1 MKRLLLFAMAIIFA
15 MQLSAQ
21 TTIVAG
27 DSTSTNLSEY
37 VPINHCYEDAYT
49 QMLYRAEELQAGG
62 IQSIS
67 FYCTSGGFSEGTVKI
82 YLHEVTNTSLTTI
95 IPSTEYTEVYSGPMT
110 NAPGWVTFDLDNIY
124 PYTGGNL
131 LVTVIR
137 DGNAYD
143 CSTVYYKT
151 SPTSFTSV
159 QGVYD
164 DYVSYT
170 VGSMP
175 AGWEISDF
183 TARPV
188 MKMEIVELD
197 GFCYRPSNLTV
208 SEIDQSSATI
218 SWSIF
223 DETLTTFGLAYKAE
237 TEEEWTE
244 VSTNITDL
252 SYTLT
257 GLDSYTRYDV
267 KVWTICAEENS
278 SEATTAFVTYP
289 QDGDFVV
296 APYNQNFDDLEN
308 VSEWHFES
316 TALNQWFIG
325 SVVNNALTEDG
336 EMAEGGSLYV
346 SNDGGNTNSY
356 NNSASSVT
364 HAYTLF
370 SIEEG
375 SYYGVSFDTR
385 FVGETCC
392 DYLVVSVVPLLDELT
407 SSLPSAAYQVATITN
422 TQGAWERV
430 NIPLSNTLTPNIY
443 KLVFSWRQDSSD
455 GENPPAAIDNLSI
468 MSTPCARVN
477 DFEVTMEDAGG
488 SVTMYVAVTDEINEG
503 AEYFVEYRYAGDT
516 TWYSA
521 QSESPVE
528 IPDLPYSSRVDYRVT
543 ADCSGDLAV
552 TSDVFT
558 VWSTCSSIS
567 TIPYVENF
575 DTNIFIAIQ
584 DSARA
589 NRSSLHCW
597 YNVNGAYSSYYWS
610 SISSGSGLPA
620 STAEGASNTK
630 ALYFYGTT
638 STSSYNFSDW
648 MISPIFE
655 LTGNERLNFQY
666 KLSSNTNSPVIDVY
680 AMNVSESDYLAMS
693 DTANFTLLTSINTT
707 GTATGQYNMAEIFLN
722 EYEGN
727 TRIALAVRQKSSS
740 FYIDDFSISEIPAC
754 PDVYGLQ
761 VNPGDQVAYVSYDTG
776 NIGEDGVT
784 IAYAEIAEG
793 EEFDPT
799 SATTIT
805 IGAEETLPY
814 QIEGLTTGSTYAFAA
829 QQACGG
835 NWSNVVTITIP
846 TAYSLPIN
854 FDFDT
859 PETTPEMTFTGTTN
873 PWVIGT
879 AQNNTVDE
887 AGNPTSGGALYVSN
901 DNGASASY
909 THSNCTTYA
918 KVPISFTPAAEFNLS
933 FDWKCDGESSF
944 DNIAVYLVPFGA
956 TLNEAH
962 NITLRNGNTYLSEGT
977 SWQTYS
983 KVLSGSNYAG
993 IYELVFRWK
1002 NDGTAGQNPSGIID
1016 NIVITSTNCSALAVD
1031 WTASPAEDEE
1041 GNMTIVV
1048 NLTDEVNEG
1057 ATYNVTCQPSTGG
1070 ELITI
1075 ENLSLADFP
1084 ITIEGMS
1091 PITTY
1096 NVSVSILC
1104 DGDEIPSPVGTQTIT
1119 TPCQAEQAPWFED
1132 FSSTSLLTAPSCWN
1146 QYSGLMPASGTIATS
1161 ALTSTSY
1168 WSISTKTL
1176 DGVSSTMLRIN
1187 LWSST
1192 YKYWAVT
1199 PSINLGTDLENPK
1212 QIAFSVA
1219 VTDYSS
1225 SNPPEMASPD
1235 DRFMVL
1241 VSRDNGATWNMADGI
1256 VFADGDADTEHN
1268 FADLTNHLQRYA
1280 YKLVDEN
1287 DEPLTGTVRF
1297 AFYAESTVSNADN
1310 DLVVEDIAVE
1320 EWSACPAPYGV
1331 GISSITSST
1340 ATASFGTWGPA
1351 TTWEYVVVE
1360 GTGEDA
1366 DLDGATP
1373 VEVATTEPIELT
1385 DLNPLTEHT
1394 FGIRSVCEEGPSNW
1408 VTATF
1413 LTLEAGEAVPY
1424 STSFDDADDAA
1435 TWHFTQNSTP
1445 NVWAIGAATAAE
1457 EGGSAAYISTDNGE
1471 TYSASLATS
1480 TTRSYIWKDF
1490 DFGETEDAFELSFD
1504 WKIRGR
1510 ATEADGVYNG
1520 ILVYL
1525 VDDLVEPSTT
1535 SFPSDAYRL
1544 TLVYGSDEWTNER
1557 VYLGNVTGE
1566 KRLLFLTWG
1575 YTNEADL
1582 VIPAAIDNVSI
1593 DVASCTPPATPEVTA
1608 LTSSTATI
1616 EWVDEEHTSWN
1627 VYYKTFADAEY
1638 TQLSTATPSIELTEL
1653 ISDMNYYLYVTSVC
1667 GAEESAASGEITF
1680 RTECAALEAPFTDD
1694 LEGISNSQC
1703 WTKASGL
1710 LAETVTLVD
1719 GGGYWGTSTTTVNG
1733 NSSLKLYNNV
1743 YGTSKKDWIMT
1754 PQIDLG
1760 EDGTLYQVSI
1770 DVALTEYYAP
1780 SSAPESAIDDKFAIV
1795 VSEDG
1800 GITWSSANALIFYD
1814 GDDDTDHNYS
1824 DFNQN
1829 FTRVSFALQDADGN
1843 PLTGLVKVAFY
1854 AESTQSNGDNDLYL
1868 DNLAVEVADE
1878 QPENPNPDPEP
1889 CDAPTALAA
1898 SNITQT
1904 SADITWNGTATT
1916 YEFRLNNGTAETLT
1930 ATTKSL
1936 TGLTASTTYTVEV
1949 RAICGEQQSAWVS
1962 ATFTTLAEQGE
1973 EIIAPVVTTLA
1984 ATAVDYQSA
1993 VLNGT
1998 ITPGNE
2004 AITAQ
2009 GFKYKATAAADWTT
2023 VSATGTTLLS
2033 TINGLTAET
2042 SYTFKAFATTASGTV
2057 EGAELTFTT
2066 AAAPVVVVEGQVTT
2080 TPATEV
2086 GNTSATLNGTLVSA
2100 GNSENFTVGFALST
2114 MADFTLEDA
2123 GVQNVVATLN
2133 ANTFSQS
2140 VNDLVE
2146 GQTYFFRAYITN
2158 EAGTTYG
2165 TVETF
2170 TLSGLNDAI
2179 ANQINAVVY
2188 PNPANTQA
2196 TLEINGLNQDA
2207 KVVISDLQ
2215 GRILSQDSINAG
2227 TSRYTINVSD
2237 MASGVYYIRIVTDN
2251 VISTQKLIVE

>member
-1 MKRLLLFAMAIIFA
+1 MAIIFA

-37 VPINHCYEDAYT
+37 VPIYHCYEDSYT
-49 QMLYRAEELQAGG
+49 QMLYKAEELQAGG

-67 FYCTSGGFSEGTVKI
+67 FYCTNGGFSNGTVKI
-82 YLHEVTNTSLTTI
+82 YLHEVTNTSLSTI
-95 IPSTEYTEVYSGPMT
+95 IPSTDYTEVYSGPMT
-110 NAPGWVTFDLDNIY
+110 NAPGWVTFNLSEVY
-124 PYTGGNL
+124 AYTGGNL

-137 DGNAYD
+137 DGSDYD
-143 CSTVYYKT
+143 CGSVHYKT
-151 SPTSFTSV
+151 SPTSYTSV

-164 DYVSYT
+164 DDVSYT

-175 AGWEISDF
+175 VGWDIYDF
-183 TARPV
+183 TSRPV
-188 MKMEIVELD
+188 MKMEMVELE

-208 SEIDQSSATI
+208 SEIDQSSATV
-218 SWSIF
+218 SWTIY
-223 DETLTTFGLAYKAE
+223 DENLTTFGLAYKAE

-244 VSTNITDL
+244 VSSNITDL

-257 GLDSYTRYDV
+257 GLDSDTRYDV

-278 SEATTAFVTYP
+278 SDATTAFVTYP

-308 VSEWHFES
+308 VSEWHFENS
-316 TALNQWFIG
+316 TLNQWFIG

-346 SNDGGNTNSY
+346 SNDGGATNSY

-407 SSLPSAAYQVATITN
+407 SSLPAAAYQVATITN

-443 KLVFSWRQDSSD
+443 KLVFSWRQDGSD

-503 AEYFVEYRYAGDT
+503 AEYLVEYRYAGDT

-543 ADCSGDLAV
+543 ANCSGDLAV

-558 VWSTCSSIS
+558 VWSTCNSIS
-567 TIPYVENF
+567 EFPYVENF
-575 DTNIFIAIQ
+575 DTNIFVAIQ

-597 YNVNGAYSSYYWS
+597 FNVNGGYSYYYWS
-610 SISSGSGLPA
+610 SISSGNGLPV
-620 STAEGASNTK
+620 TVDTTTSNSK

-638 STSSYNFSDW
+638 STSSYDFSKW

-680 AMNVSESDYLAMS
+680 AMNVSESDYTTMA

-707 GTATGQYNMAEIFLN
+707 GTTTGQYNMAEIFLN

-727 TRIALAVRQKSSS
+727 TRIALAVRQESST
-740 FYIDDFSISEIPAC
+740 FYIDDFTISEIPSC
-754 PDVYGLQ
+754 PDVYGLS
-761 VNPGDQVAYVSYDTG
+761 VIPGDQVAYVSYDTG

-793 EEFDPT
+793 DEFDPT

-814 QIEGLTTGSTYAFAA
+814 LIEGLTTGSTYAFAA

-846 TAYSLPIN
+846 TAYSYSLPIN

-887 AGNPTSGGALYVSN
+887 DGNPTSGGALYVSN

-909 THSNCTTYA
+909 THSSCTTYA

-933 FDWKCDGESSF
+933 FDWKCDGESSW

-962 NITLRNGNTYLSEGT
+962 NITLRNGNTYLSEGY

-983 KVLSGSNYAG
+983 KVLSGSDYAG

-1002 NDGTAGQNPSGIID
+1002 NDNGGGQNPAGIID
-1016 NIVITSTNCSALAVD
+1016 NIVITSTTCSTLSVN
-1031 WTASPAEDEE
+1031 WSVSSAEDEE
-1041 GNMTIVV
+1041 GGMVINV

-1057 ATYNVTCQPSTGG
+1057 ATYSVTCQPSTGG

-1075 ENLSLADFP
+1075 EDLSLADFP
-1084 ITIEGMS
+1084 ITVEGMS
-1091 PITTY
+1091 PLTTY
-1096 NVSVSILC
+1096 NVSVSMLC
-1104 DGDEIPSPVGTQTIT
+1104 DGDEIPSIVGIQTIT

-1146 QYSGLMPASGTIATS
+1146 QYRGLMPASGTIATS
-1161 ALTSTSY
+1161 ALTSTSSY
-1168 WSISTKTL
+1168 WIISSKTL
-1176 DGVSSTMLRIN
+1176 DGVASNMLRIN
-1187 LWSST
+1187 LYSSD

-1219 VTDYSS
+1219 VTDYAT
-1225 SNPPEMASPD
+1225 SNPPEVASPD

-1256 VFADGDADTEHN
+1256 VFADSDEDTEHN

-1297 AFYAESTVSNADN
+1297 AFYAESTVDNADN
-1310 DLVVEDIAVE
+1310 DLVVEDISVE
-1320 EWSACPAPYGV
+1320 EWSECPAPYGAA
-1331 GISSITSST
+1331 ISSITSST
-1340 ATASFGTWGPA
+1340 ATASFQTWGPA

-1373 VEVATTEPIELT
+1373 IEVTTTDPIELT

-1394 FGIRSVCEEGPSNW
+1394 FGIRSVCEESSSAW
-1408 VTATF
+1408 AIATF
-1413 LTLEAGEAVPY
+1413 STLAAGEPVPY

-1435 TWHFTQNSTP
+1435 TWSFTQNATT
-1445 NVWAIGAATAAE
+1445 NVWAIGTATAAE
-1457 EGGSAAYISTDNGE
+1457 EGGSAAYVSTDGGA
-1471 TYSASLATS
+1471 TYSATVSST

-1490 DFGETEDAFELSFD
+1490 NFGDGTESYELSFD
-1504 WKIRGR
+1504 WKVRGR
-1510 ATEADGVYNG
+1510 ISGTSVYCG
-1520 ILVYL
+1520 IIVYL
-1525 VDDLVEPSTT
+1525 TDLVTPPT
-1535 SFPSDAYRL
+1535 SAFPSADDRV
-1544 TLVYGSDEWTNER
+1544 TLVYGSDEWTNES
-1557 VYLGNVTGE
+1557 VYLGNVTGD
-1566 KRLLFLTWG
+1566 KRLVICTWG
-1575 YTNEADL
+1575 YTNAEDV
-1582 VIPAAIDNVSI
+1582 VIPAAIDNLAINIST
-1593 DVASCTPPATPEVTA
+1593 CTPVATPVVAEI
-1608 LTSSTATI
+1608 TSESATI
-1616 EWVDEEHTSWN
+1616 TWEDTDETHTAWN
-1627 VYYKTFADAEY
+1627 VYYRSSEEEEY
-1638 TQLSTATPSIELTEL
+1638 TMVTVSEPTITLTDVEPATT
-1653 ISDMNYYLYVTSVC
+1653 YYLYVRTNC
-1667 GAEESAASGEITF
+1667 GAEESVPTSTIY
-1680 RTECAALEAPFTDD
+1680 FTTPCLTIEEFPYEDGF
-1694 LEGISNSQC
+1694 ESPEFVC
-1703 WTKASGL
+1703 WTSEQVSGAYDWTIAQTYPSSSL
-1710 LAETVTLVD
+1710 PPAEGSNFAHFKVSDHGYSARLVSPVFDLTSLSSPYIKFSYILDDWAGDQDNFKVQYRTSSSEAWIDLANYT
-1719 GGGYWGTSTTTVNG
+1719 TSTPVWTID
-1733 NSSLKLYNNV
+1733 SLALPNASE
-1743 YGTSKKDWIMT
+1743 T
-1754 PQIDLG
+1754 
-1760 EDGTLYQVSI
+1760 YQVAILGNAEYGWGVGIDALSI
-1770 DVALTEYYAP
+1770 Y
-1780 SSAPESAIDDKFAIV
+1780 
-1795 VSEDG
+1795 
-1800 GITWSSANALIFYD
+1800 
-1814 GDDDTDHNYS
+1814 
-1824 DFNQN
+1824 
-1829 FTRVSFALQDADGN
+1829 DADEEG
-1843 PLTGLVKVAFY
+1843 G
-1854 AESTQSNGDNDLYL
+1854 STD
-1868 DNLAVEVADE
+1868 
-1878 QPENPNPDPEP
+1878 PEPEP

-1904 SADITWNGTATT
+1904 SAEITWNGTASTYEFKLNSDAAETLTTTSKALTGLTANTTYTVEVRAVCEDQTSDWVTTTFTTLAEQGGEDPEPEPCDAPTNLSASNITETTAEITWNGTATT
-1916 YEFRLNNGTAETLT
+1916 YEFKLNGGVAETLT
-1930 ATTKSL
+1930 TTTKTLTSL
-1936 TGLTASTTYTVEV
+1936 TPNTAYTVEV
-1949 RAICGEQQSAWVS
+1949 RAICEEQTSPWTS
-1962 ATFTTLAEQGE
+1962 TNFTTLEEQVVIVLGE
-1973 EIIAPVVTTLA
+1973 
-1984 ATAVDYQSA
+1984 
-1993 VLNGT
+1993 
-1998 ITPGNE
+1998 
-2004 AITAQ
+2004 
-2009 GFKYKATAAADWTT
+2009 
-2023 VSATGTTLLS
+2023 
-2033 TINGLTAET
+2033 
-2042 SYTFKAFATTASGTV
+2042 
-2057 EGAELTFTT
+2057 
-2066 AAAPVVVVEGQVTT
+2066 VTT
-2080 TPATEV
+2080 TPATNV
-2086 GNTSATLNGTLVSA
+2086 GNTSATLNGALVSA
-2100 GNSENFTVGFALST
+2100 GESENFTVGFALAT
-2114 MADFTLEDA
+2114 VADFTLEDNN
-2123 GVQNVVATLN
+2123 VQNITATLN
-2133 ANTFSQS
+2133 ANTFSQA

-2146 GQTYFFRAYITN
+2146 GQTYFYRAYITN
-2158 EAGTTYG
+2158 EAGTAYG
-2165 TVETF
+2165 AVETF
-2170 TLSGLNDAI
+2170 TLSSLAEEI
-2179 ANQINAVVY
+2179 AGALQVSLY
-2188 PNPANTQA
+2188 PNPAQENA
-2196 TLEINGLNQDA
+2196 TMEIVGLDQDA
-2207 KVVISDLQ
+2207 KIVISDLQ
-2215 GRILSQDSINAG
+2215 GRILSQEAISAG
-2227 TSRYTINVSD
+2227 ETHYTINVSN
-2237 MASGVYYIRIVTDN
+2237 MASGVYYIRIVTDKA
-2251 VISTQKLIVE
+2251 VSTQKLIVE